1 MKSPSFTPSESP
13 ASPQAGFSLFGA
25 WQNAP
30 SACNGLK
37 FSNGVLM
44 KVAIVIAGLIVVAV
58 AALVAI
64 QPSFLKPA
72 SLALVKKSDIFGF
85 SPGMTFDES
94 SKLVSQRHYLC
105 RQGRGAYTLECDIN
119 GAKVTVDSD
128 EADARHP
135 IWRVNAV
142 LNNPGAEEAAVKSIS
157 EQFNAQAVRERQGWT
172 WIVGRGLKLSYDGL
186 SLDLVDEAA
195 EARLRKADAKR

>member
-1 MKSPSFTPSESP
+1 
-13 ASPQAGFSLFGA
+13 
-25 WQNAP
+25 
-30 SACNGLK
+30 
-37 FSNGVLM
+37 M

-85 SPGMTFDES
+85 SPGMTFDET
-94 SKLVSQRHYLC
+94 SKLVSQRRYLC
-105 RQGRGAYTLECDIN
+105 RRSRDSYTFECDIN
-119 GAKVTVDSD
+119 GAKVTVDSE

-135 IWRVNAV
+135 IWCVKAE
-142 LNNPGAEEAAVKSIS
+142 LNNPGAQDAAVKSIS
-157 EQFNAQAVRERQGWT
+157 DQFNAQAIKDREGWT

-186 SLDLVDEAA
+186 ALNLVDEAA
-195 EARLRKADAKR
+195 EARLRKDEAKR

>member
-1 MKSPSFTPSESP
+1 
-13 ASPQAGFSLFGA
+13 
-25 WQNAP
+25 
-30 SACNGLK
+30 
-37 FSNGVLM
+37 M

-85 SPGMTFDES
+85 SPGMTFDET
-94 SKLVSQRHYLC
+94 SKLVSQRRYLC
-105 RQGRGAYTLECDIN
+105 RRSRDSYTFECDIN
-119 GAKVTVDSD
+119 GAKVTVDSE

-135 IWRVNAV
+135 IWRVKAE
-142 LNNPGAEEAAVKSIS
+142 LNNPGAQDAAVKSIS
-157 EQFNAQAVRERQGWT
+157 DQFNAQAIKDREGWT

-186 SLDLVDEAA
+186 ALNLVDEAA
-195 EARLRKADAKR
+195 EARLRKDEAKR

>member
-1 MKSPSFTPSESP
+1 
-13 ASPQAGFSLFGA
+13 
-25 WQNAP
+25 
-30 SACNGLK
+30 
-37 FSNGVLM
+37 M
-44 KVAIVIAGLIVVAV
+44 KVAIVVAGLIVIVV

-85 SPGMTFDES
+85 SPGMTFDET

-105 RQGRGAYTLECDIN
+105 RQSRSSHTLECDIN

-135 IWRVNAV
+135 IRRVNAT
-142 LNNPGAEEAAVKSIS
+142 LNNPGSQDTAVKSIS
-157 EQFNAQAVRERQGWT
+157 DQFNAQAIKDREGWT

-186 SLDLVDEAA
+186 ALNLVDEAA
-195 EARLRKADAKR
+195 GARLRNEDAKR

>member
-1 MKSPSFTPSESP
+1 
-13 ASPQAGFSLFGA
+13 
-25 WQNAP
+25 
-30 SACNGLK
+30 
-37 FSNGVLM
+37 M

-85 SPGMTFDES
+85 SPGMTSDET

-105 RQGRGAYTLECDIN
+105 RQIRSSYILECEIN
-119 GAKVTVDSD
+119 GAKVTVTSD
-128 EADARHP
+128 DADAKHP
-135 IWRVNAV
+135 IWRVNAE
-142 LNNPGAEEAAVKSIS
+142 LISPGPQEAAVKSIS
-157 EQFNAQAVRERQGWT
+157 DQFNAQPVKDTREGWT

-186 SLDLVDEAA
+186 ALNLVDEAA
-195 EARLRKADAKR
+195 EARLRKEEAKR

>member
-1 MKSPSFTPSESP
+1 
-13 ASPQAGFSLFGA
+13 
-25 WQNAP
+25 
-30 SACNGLK
+30 
-37 FSNGVLM
+37 M
-44 KVAIVIAGLIVVAV
+44 KVAIVVAGLIVVV
-58 AALVAI
+58 VTALVAI
-64 QPSFLKPA
+64 QPNFLKPA

-85 SPGMTFDES
+85 SPGMTFEEA

-105 RQGRGAYTLECDIN
+105 RQSRGSHTLECDIN

-135 IWRVNAV
+135 IWRVNAT

-157 EQFNAQAVRERQGWT
+157 DQFNAQALKDREGWT

-186 SLDLVDEAA
+186 ALNLVDEAA
-195 EARLRKADAKR
+195 AARLRKEDAKR